1 LDNEFLYSYNNKP
14 FSIINNPNYEDKK
27 KLFFDE
33 IISFKLKLRKNQLNE
48 IIKKIRLG
56 INKLNLDSK

>member
-1 LDNEFLYSYNNKP
+1 MRF
-14 FSIINNPNYEDKK
+14 KK
-27 KLFFDE
+27 IFFDD